1 MSALDDFLFL
11 LGDFDLVK
19 DHGQLLK
26 EAETEL
32 ENLRKDAERLDNAC
46 KLALEI
52 WGSPLYPLTV
62 ASIEMA
68 REEHEELIIND
79 NLVQSV

>member
-1 MSALDDFLFL
+1 MSA
-11 LGDFDLVK
+11 K
-19 DHGQLLK
+19 DKHYDATMSYIEYIENGQLE
-26 EAETEL
+26 EAL
-32 ENLRKDAERLDNAC
+32 EKLTKQRDDWKADAERLDNAC

-68 REEHEELIIND
+68 REEHEELKEKK
-79 NLVQSV
+79 

>member
-32 ENLRKDAERLDNAC
+32 ENLRKDAERGWYWAEN
-46 KLALEI
+46 LEVTLSKSDFDSFI
-52 WGSPLYPLTV
+52 ADLK
-62 ASIEMA
+62 
-68 REEHEELIIND
+68 EHKELKEKK
-79 NLVQSV
+79 